1 MILRALFLWIGLA
14 ASAVA
19 QEMPQPLSDKVS
31 DFAGVL
37 DATEEGRID
46 RALQA
51 LRDETGVHMVVVTM
65 ATLDEHGGAGR
76 RLEDYAKALF
86 NAWGVGD
93 AQRNDGI
100 LMLVV
105 TGPREARI
113 ALGAGYDAVYDGRA
127 ARVLT
132 TAVLP
137 EFRAGRLAGGI
148 EAGIASARERLVVP
162 FQAGRPVTLTEG
174 FEPEGGAF
182 GTIAPWAAG
191 AAGIGGL
198 LSLVLWRARARR
210 TCPKCGEQTLTRTR
224 EVITP
229 SSRLSSG
236 SGIEHMI
243 CDSCGFT
250 DRQTF
255 TIRAT
260 SRDRSRRSGGGG
272 GGSGGGRSGGFG
284 GGRSS
289 GGGAS
294 GKW

>member
-1 MILRALFLWIGLA
+1 MILRALFLWLGLSA
-14 ASAVA
+14 AAVA
-19 QEMPQPLSDKVS
+19 QELPQPLTDKVS

-65 ATLDEHGGAGR
+65 ATLGQHGGEGR
-76 RLEDYAKALF
+76 RLEDYAKSLF

-93 AQRNDGI
+93 AKRNDGI
-100 LMLVV
+100 LLLVV
-105 TGPREARI
+105 TGPREARL
-113 ALGAGYDAVYDGRA
+113 ALGSGYDAVYDGRA

-148 EAGIASARERLVVP
+148 EAGITSARERLVVP
-162 FQAGRPVTLTEG
+162 FQEGRPVTLTEG
-174 FEPEGGAF
+174 FETEGGTF
-182 GTIAPWAAG
+182 GSIAPWAAG
-191 AAGIGGL
+191 AGGL
-198 LSLVLWRARARR
+198 GGVLSLFLWRFRARR

-224 EVITP
+224 EVISPAGT
-229 SSRLSSG
+229 LSSG
-236 SGIEHMI
+236 NGIEHMI
-243 CDSCGFT
+243 CESCGFT
-250 DRQTF
+250 DRRTF

-260 SRDRSRRSGGGG
+260 MRGDRSRSGRGG
-272 GGSGGGRSGGFG
+272 GGSGRSGGFG